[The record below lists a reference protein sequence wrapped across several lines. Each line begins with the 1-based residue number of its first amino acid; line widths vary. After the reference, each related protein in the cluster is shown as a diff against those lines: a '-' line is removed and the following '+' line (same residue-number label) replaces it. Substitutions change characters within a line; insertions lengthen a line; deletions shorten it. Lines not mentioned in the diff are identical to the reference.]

1 MESEGNKKILTIQRG
16 RELGAHPSDEMGC
29 QESVLYSAY
38 CQAIQATKEIVKQT
52 SRFHCCCKPGTGGS
66 LGNQAVL
73 SNCLFSYS
81 NNIIAFSA
89 PRGGGKTHTM
99 LSFARILQDKKYA
112 DEELKDINFYTI
124 PPICPSILEKGQN
137 ALHIILSR
145 LYSYAEEELFH
156 QQTKRFFF
164 FFEELERKLYGAFHR
179 CLLGLNGVKFP
190 AKEPVDDFSA
200 LQVTGDGIAL
210 QQHFY
215 ELIQNILAIVT
226 GNGTPR
232 DSYLVLQLDDTD
244 SQIDRS
250 YEVFEDI
257 RKYLQI
263 PNLIIL
269 MSVDMEL
276 MLDVVLEKYLGQFSN
291 LSQSRLG
298 VGPKTEDM
306 ERELSRIC
314 QKYID
319 KLIPPSHLVQII
331 SLEKCL
337 ESYGECLELRYCY
350 DDKKVVFPWLEG
362 KQWSV
367 EITILMLIFQK
378 TGVVFAKPNTYIHN
392 IVPTTYR
399 GLNQLLFLLSTMEDV
414 PEMTADGTSNG
425 AAIDTVD
432 GFVQALSRQIP
443 VLARNLELF
452 SNYFINSW
460 ISAKIKRADDRAF
473 LRELQQIAPKYRVA
487 VVLDYLAQRYPP
499 ENDTSQADAHSNPAC
514 VYNAQDHSVE
524 IVLPFSVQQNSP
536 KNGIGQDNRGNNSLR
551 KSRKPRYILME
562 TLIQKLIKKYN
573 THEDFFLFFAIHTI
587 FTLESHRTVLRKK
600 REGILNY
607 EYGSNRVLAFDYD
620 PHSTG
625 MPETYLLDEQLQ
637 RTKLYINGGKI
648 PVKSKEPS
656 YRFQKF
662 ISREAVQDGYKFIW
676 NCLVCEDEFGEPMLN
691 FANFITL
698 LLRLGAVQLRV
709 GMVATAKQQLELQ
722 RRVYQMQEAALLIA
736 ANWDVQYRLRQLK
749 QLEFDF
755 AEATDYPAQDQL
767 ARLYRG
773 FDEILCAISG
783 GTMAN
788 YIGTLRSITD
798 LPFNFGDTSDY
809 VLPWGIAVAYY
820 YYKGGD
826 RKARSGDSF
835 AIHPGI
841 DLYIMLSEIIG
852 KNNWNRHLVP
862 IEQDEETS
870 SSTES
875 KSGGEKQGS
884 EADQGSSAEALKNV
898 ENSAFPG
905 ADETR
910 SNEG

>member
-16 RELGAHPSDEMGC
+16 RELGVHPSDEMV
-29 QESVLYSAY
+29 SPKSLLHSAY
-38 CQAIQATKEIVKQT
+38 CQAMQATKEIVKQT
-52 SRFHCCCKPGTGGS
+52 SRFHCCCKPGAGGS
-66 LGNQAVL
+66 LGNQGLL

-99 LSFARILQDKKYA
+99 LSFARILQDKKYT
-112 DEELKDINFYTI
+112 DKELKDINFYII

-156 QQTKRFFF
+156 QRTKRFFYED
-164 FFEELERKLYGAFHR
+164 EELERKLYGAFHR
-179 CLLGLNGVKFP
+179 CLLGLNGLKFP
-190 AKEPVDDFSA
+190 AKEPVDDFST

-226 GNGTPR
+226 GNGTPQ

-298 VGPKTEDM
+298 VGPRTDDM

-350 DDKKVVFPWLEG
+350 DDKNEQAVFRWPG
-362 KQWSV
+362 DVHWSA
-367 EITILMLIFQK
+367 EITVLMLIFRK
-378 TGVVFAKPNTYIHN
+378 TGVIFTKPKSYIHN

-414 PEMTADGTSNG
+414 PEMTADGASSG
-425 AAIDTVD
+425 AAIGTVD

-460 ISAKIKRADDRAF
+460 ISAKIKLADDRAF

-487 VVLDYLAQRYPP
+487 VALDYLAKRYPEQEYLAVRSP
-499 ENDTSQADAHSNPAC
+499 E
-514 VYNAQDHSVE
+514 Y
-524 IVLPFSVQQNSP
+524 IV
-536 KNGIGQDNRGNNSLR
+536 
-551 KSRKPRYILME
+551 ME
-562 TLIQKLIKKYN
+562 RCIKKLLKIHR
-573 THEDFFLFFAIHTI
+573 TQEDFLLFFAIHTI

-600 REGILNY
+600 REGILRYSDKLNKP
-607 EYGSNRVLAFDYD
+607 LAFDYD
-620 PHSTG
+620 PKSTAL
-625 MPETYLLDEQLQ
+625 PETYLLDDNLQ
-637 RTKLYINGGKI
+637 KQELTVDGHKIQVKDGTVGDEDFKNRRSAFLGKLKNNESG
-648 PVKSKEPS
+648 PFEFVW
-656 YRFQKF
+656 
-662 ISREAVQDGYKFIW
+662 D
-676 NCLVCEDEFGEPMLN
+676 CLICNDEHGQPALN
-691 FANFITL
+691 FVNFITL
-698 LLRLGAVQLRV
+698 LLRIGADSLNVDIVDGKRQV
-709 GMVATAKQQLELQ
+709 VTEKQKLDLQ
-722 RRVYQMQEAALLIA
+722 WRVYQIQEAALLIA
-736 ANWDVQYRLRQLK
+736 TNWDVQYRLRKLTE
-749 QLEFDF
+749 LGVDF
-755 AEATDYPAQDQL
+755 SAPTDGAVENQL
-767 ARLYRG
+767 AMLYAG
-773 FDEILCAISG
+773 LDNILCTINGNALKDYITGKITALGGQESATGNTISWG
-783 GTMAN
+783 VEIAFQKCEK
-788 YIGTLRSITD
+788 TD
-798 LPFNFGDTSDY
+798 
-809 VLPWGIAVAYY
+809 
-820 YYKGGD
+820 
-826 RKARSGDSF
+826 
-835 AIHPGI
+835 
-841 DLYIMLSEIIG
+841 SEY
-852 KNNWNRHLVP
+852 
-862 IEQDEETS
+862 DEEVAVLR
-870 SSTES
+870 
-875 KSGGEKQGS
+875 GV
-884 EADQGSSAEALKNV
+884 DLHDALKKIITAWIPKPEEQQSEV
-898 ENSAFPG
+898 APG
-905 ADETR
+905 KGKEKLKNTEVNPGNDE
-910 SNEG
+910 SSLDEG

>member
-16 RELGAHPSDEMGC
+16 REQGVHPSDEMV
-29 QESVLYSAY
+29 SPKSLLHSAY
-38 CQAIQATKEIVKQT
+38 CQAMQATKEIVKQT
-52 SRFHCCCKPGTGGS
+52 SRFHCCCKPGAGGS
-66 LGNQAVL
+66 LGNQGVL

-99 LSFARILQDKKYA
+99 LSFARILQDKKYT
-112 DEELKDINFYTI
+112 DKELKDINFYII

-156 QQTKRFFF
+156 QRTKRFFYED
-164 FFEELERKLYGAFHR
+164 EELERKLYGAFHR
-179 CLLGLNGVKFP
+179 CLLGQNGLKFP
-190 AKEPVDDFSA
+190 AKEPVDDFST

-226 GNGTPR
+226 GNGTPQ

-269 MSVDMEL
+269 MSVDMEV
-276 MLDVVLEKYLGQFSN
+276 MLDVVLEKYLGQFFN

-298 VGPKTEDM
+298 VGPRTDDM

-350 DDKKVVFPWLEG
+350 DDKNEQAVFRWPG
-362 KQWSV
+362 DVHWSA
-367 EITILMLIFQK
+367 EITVLMLIFRK
-378 TGVVFAKPNTYIHN
+378 TGVIFTKPKSYIHN

-414 PEMTADGTSNG
+414 PEMTADGASSG

-460 ISAKIKRADDRAF
+460 VSAKIKLADDRAF

-487 VVLDYLAQRYPP
+487 VVLDYLAKRYPDQEYLAARSP
-499 ENDTSQADAHSNPAC
+499 E
-514 VYNAQDHSVE
+514 Y
-524 IVLPFSVQQNSP
+524 IV
-536 KNGIGQDNRGNNSLR
+536 
-551 KSRKPRYILME
+551 ME
-562 TLIQKLIKKYN
+562 WCIKELLKIHR
-573 THEDFFLFFAIHTI
+573 TQEDLLLFFAIHTI

-600 REGILNY
+600 REGVLRY
-607 EYGSNRVLAFDYD
+607 EDGSNRPLVFDYD
-620 PHSTG
+620 PKSTAL
-625 MPETYLLDEQLQ
+625 PLPCLLDEHLQ
-637 RTKLYINGGKI
+637 VQEFTVYRRKIRVKNGGNYYKTFKKRFFTFLKEF
-648 PVKSKEPS
+648 KSNSNGSSEL
-656 YRFQKF
+656 
-662 ISREAVQDGYKFIW
+662 IW
-676 NCLVCEDEFGEPMLN
+676 DCLTCTDESGEPALN

-698 LLRLGAVQLRV
+698 LLRLGAAPLNIGEVDEEKP
-709 GMVATAKQQLELQ
+709 VATEEEKLDLQ
-722 RRVYQMQEAALLIA
+722 RRAYQMQEAALLIA
-736 ANWDVQYRLRQLK
+736 TNWDVQYRLRKLKGLEADSSAPTDGAAENQLATLYAGFDNVLCTINGGALK
-749 QLEFDF
+749 DYINKKITVLGVPAESEGTAGNKISWGVEAAFQRCMMPDF
-755 AEATDYPAQDQL
+755 APG
-767 ARLYRG
+767 R
-773 FDEILCAISG
+773 IAISQ
-783 GTMAN
+783 
-788 YIGTLRSITD
+788 R
-798 LPFNFGDTSDY
+798 
-809 VLPWGIAVAYY
+809 
-820 YYKGGD
+820 
-826 RKARSGDSF
+826 
-835 AIHPGI
+835 I
-841 DLYIMLSEIIG
+841 DLDYMLKKIITGNGLQKNPRRSEKTLKLNEPPSNPDKQDASINEASEVNSG
-852 KNNWNRHLVP
+852 NGNKNP
-862 IEQDEETS
+862 
-870 SSTES
+870 
-875 KSGGEKQGS
+875 
-884 EADQGSSAEALKNV
+884 
-898 ENSAFPG
+898 
-905 ADETR
+905 
-910 SNEG
+910 

>member
-52 SRFHCCCKPGTGGS
+52 SRFHCCCKPGAGGS
-66 LGNQAVL
+66 LGNQGVL

-99 LSFARILQDKKYA
+99 LSFARILQDKKYT
-112 DEELKDINFYTI
+112 DKELKDINFYII

-156 QQTKRFFF
+156 QRTKRFFYED
-164 FFEELERKLYGAFHR
+164 EELERKLYGAFHR

-190 AKEPVDDFSA
+190 AKEPVDDFST

-226 GNGTPR
+226 GNGTPQ

-298 VGPKTEDM
+298 VGPRTDDM

-367 EITILMLIFQK
+367 EITILMLIFRK

-414 PEMTADGTSNG
+414 PEMTADGASSG

-460 ISAKIKRADDRAF
+460 VSAKIKLADDRAF

-487 VVLDYLAQRYPP
+487 VALDYLGKRYPP
-499 ENDTSQADAHSNPAC
+499 
-514 VYNAQDHSVE
+514 VE
-524 IVLPFSVQQNSP
+524 DFAVKRPE
-536 KNGIGQDNRGNNSLR
+536 
-551 KSRKPRYILME
+551 YIAME
-562 TLIQKLIKKYN
+562 KLVDKLLEKHR
-573 THEDFFLFFAIHTI
+573 TQEDFFLFFAIHTI
-587 FTLESHRTVLRKK
+587 FTLENHRTVLRKK
-600 REGILNY
+600 REGILSY
-607 EYGSNRVLAFDYD
+607 SDGSNKPIIFDYD
-620 PHSTG
+620 PKSTAL
-625 MPETYLLDEQLQ
+625 PVTYLLNDNLQ
-637 RTKLYINGGKI
+637 NQEFTVDRQKIQVKNIANCYITFRDRFFDFLKMFEDNRNASLKL
-648 PVKSKEPS
+648 
-656 YRFQKF
+656 
-662 ISREAVQDGYKFIW
+662 IW
-676 NCLVCEDEFGEPMLN
+676 NCLTCKDEFGNATLN

-698 LLRLGAVQLRV
+698 LLRLGAAPLSVGEVDKLEQDVMVKQKLDLQLR
-709 GMVATAKQQLELQ
+709 A
-722 RRVYQMQEAALLIA
+722 YQMQEAALLIA
-736 ANWDVQYRLRQLK
+736 TNWDVQYRLYKLK
-749 QLEFDF
+749 VLSGDSSQP
-755 AEATDYPAQDQL
+755 TDREIEDQL
-767 ARLYRG
+767 AMLYAG
-773 FDEILCAISG
+773 FDDVLCKINGGALKDYINRKITPLGEQESTAGNKISWG
-783 GTMAN
+783 IEAAFHRCLTSGSLSDEKIA
-788 YIGTLRSITD
+788 TLRGTD
-798 LPFNFGDTSDY
+798 LYSMLEQIITGRISKPE
-809 VLPWGIAVAYY
+809 
-820 YYKGGD
+820 KQQ
-826 RKARSGDSF
+826 RKAD
-835 AIHPGI
+835 PEKNEEY
-841 DLYIMLSEIIG
+841 LKKIG
-852 KNNWNRHLVP
+852 EHIKL
-862 IEQDEETS
+862 
-870 SSTES
+870 
-875 KSGGEKQGS
+875 
-884 EADQGSSAEALKNV
+884 AE
-898 ENSAFPG
+898 
-905 ADETR
+905 DETGFI
-910 SNEG
+910 EG